1 MFLITTRNFPPDVG
15 GMQFLMFGIAKNLVR
30 HGPVQVFAD
39 DFKNSNDFDN
49 SLDFGV
55 NRIKG
60 IKFLA
65 KYRKVSQIQNFVS
78 SKNNPRAIISD
89 HWKSIEKL
97 PLNFCSK
104 HKILCLIHGKEINHP
119 IGSPIHTRM
128 INSLNKSFKIIANS
142 NFTKN
147 LAIEKKIAS
156 NKIEVINPGIDLNH
170 SIHESDLKNAKKI
183 IKNNTPII
191 VTIAR
196 LEQRKSIDK
205 VLLSIKNLKSKYESL
220 KYIIL
225 GDGDEYKNLNKIVS
239 NLKLNDTVDFIQDA
253 SQGLKNAIL
262 KSSNIFVMPSI
273 QRGRSVEGFGI
284 VFLEAAKYGVPSIGG
299 IKGGAADIIKNGETG
314 FLCDGEQQSEIYNAL
329 LKMLDGDKYIEMGKS
344 AEIYSKEFSWE
355 NQIKKIINLINERK

>member
-1 MFLITTRNFPPDVG
+1 M
-15 GMQFLMFGIAKNLVR
+15 
-30 HGPVQVFAD
+30 
-39 DFKNSNDFDN
+39 
-49 SLDFGV
+49 
-55 NRIKG
+55 
-60 IKFLA
+60 
-65 KYRKVSQIQNFVS
+65 
-78 SKNNPRAIISD
+78 
-89 HWKSIEKL
+89 
-97 PLNFCSK
+97 
-104 HKILCLIHGKEINHP
+104 
-119 IGSPIHTRM
+119 
-128 INSLNKSFKIIANS
+128 
-142 NFTKN
+142 
-147 LAIEKKIAS
+147 
-156 NKIEVINPGIDLNH
+156 
-170 SIHESDLKNAKKI
+170 
-183 IKNNTPII
+183 
-191 VTIAR
+191 
-196 LEQRKSIDK
+196 EQRKSIDK

-273 QRGRSVEGFGI
+273 QQGRSVEGFGI

-314 FLCDGEQQSEIYNAL
+314 LLCDGEQQSEIYNAL